1 MATKNVGLRKLFN
14 IVLEA
19 NTTYLRKFLERHGV
33 YLDSE
38 YYEKIERIE
47 NAMST
52 AMQPQTDNN
61 TFDVKEN
68 AKTAVYVHIAA
79 AIEQLWNERGATLAT
94 KPPSY
99 TSKIIFRYKNEV
111 KAALQEAMD
120 KIFLD
125 LEDMILKIKEKELG
139 DNHALESEEVYRN

>member
-1 MATKNVGLRKLFN
+1 MTTKNVGLRKLFN

-19 NTTYLRKFLERHGV
+19 NTTYLRKFLERHGI
-33 YLDSE
+33 YLDNE
-38 YYEKIERIE
+38 YYEKIDRIE
-47 NAMST
+47 NAMS
-52 AMQPQTDNN
+52 ASMQLQTDN

-68 AKTAVYVHIAA
+68 AKTAIYVHIAA
-79 AIEQLWNERGATLAT
+79 AIEQLWNDKGATLAT

-99 TSKIIFRYKNEV
+99 TSKIISRYKNEV
-111 KAALQEAMD
+111 KASLQEAMD

-139 DNHALESEEVYRN
+139 DNHALESKEVYRN